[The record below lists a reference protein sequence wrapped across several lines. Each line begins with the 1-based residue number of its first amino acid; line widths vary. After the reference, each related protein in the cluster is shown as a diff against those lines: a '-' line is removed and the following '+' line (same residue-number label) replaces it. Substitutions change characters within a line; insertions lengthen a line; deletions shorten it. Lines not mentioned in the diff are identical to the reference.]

1 MPSWRRDNS
10 RRVFEHRTQLWREV
24 GLGAEIDARTA
35 AREKGKLVLL
45 AALIAGVLVLF
56 EHRHELFPGFG
67 IYVRYATALAL
78 VILGWALA
86 RSLAVGVA
94 PSLFRR
100 LDPGTAGTVGFLI
113 RLLSILIVV
122 VVALRLVGL
131 SAGSLAVGGAFTAV
145 VLGLAA
151 QQTIGNVFAGVVL
164 QSARPFRVGERVRL
178 RGGPMAG
185 EVEGIVSSLGLFYV
199 TLVDGANRLLIPN
212 SQLLQLAIIPLREPD
227 RVELRARFPAATT
240 PSEVQEMLSERVE
253 VETRYPPHIEL
264 EELERDELVV
274 KIVAVPERSS
284 DGARLASEILA
295 VARAESPGAPK
306 GPVAADDRLAPD
318 PQPL

>member
-1 MPSWRRDNS
+1 MLSRRRDNP

-24 GLGAEIDARTA
+24 GLGSELDARTA
-35 AREKGKLVLL
+35 AREKGKIVLL
-45 AALIAGVLVLF
+45 GALIAGVLVLF
-56 EHRHELFPGFG
+56 GHRHDLFPGAG
-67 IYVRYATALAL
+67 VYVRYATALAL

-86 RSLAVGVA
+86 RSLAVGLG

-100 LDPGTAGTVGFLI
+100 MDPGTAGTAGFLI
-113 RLLSILIVV
+113 RLVSIAIVV
-122 VVALRLVGL
+122 IVALRLAGL

-164 QSARPFRVGERVRL
+164 HSARPFRVGERVRL

-199 TLVDGANRLLIPN
+199 TLIDGANRMLIPN

-227 RVELRARFPAATT
+227 RVELRARFPAETT

-264 EELERDELVV
+264 EELERDQLVV

-295 VARAESPGAPK
+295 VARSNSPVRG
-306 GPVAADDRLAPD
+306 
-318 PQPL
+318 